1 MRDKLW
7 ENGGGES
14 EEKEGKEGERE
25 RRKHEER
32 RGDLQQKTEGWE

>member
-14 EEKEGKEGERE
+14 EEKEGKEGGRE
-25 RRKHEER
+25 RRVEER
-32 RGDLQQKTEGWE
+32 RVDLQQKTEGWE